1 MSNVKDEDFATKL
14 FKKGSNTVELVF
26 AERFNREPHKS
37 CAMCI
42 EESLVLDMM
51 LYSYLLGACAC
62 LNDQASF
69 IELSQAIENIWP

>member
-1 MSNVKDEDFATKL
+1 MSDKNNNDFASAM
-14 FKKGSNTVELVF
+14 FRKGSNTVDLVF
-26 AERFNREPHKS
+26 AERFYREPRKS

-42 EESLVLDMM
+42 EESKLLDMM

>member
-1 MSNVKDEDFATKL
+1 MDNEKKLDFASAM
-14 FKKGSNTVELVF
+14 FRKGSNTVDLVF
-26 AERFNREPHKS
+26 AERFNREPRRS

-42 EESLVLDMM
+42 EESKLLDMM

-69 IELSQAIENIWP
+69 IELSQAIDNVWR

>member
-1 MSNVKDEDFATKL
+1 MSDDKKNDFASAM
-14 FKKGSNTVELVF
+14 FRIGSNTVELVF
-26 AERFNREPHKS
+26 ARNFNEAPKKDGWTDISHDD
-37 CAMCI
+37 
-42 EESLVLDMM
+42 LLDMM